1 MNNRIKDTFFLAFF
15 LIFVFLI
22 TKYYLSEQNKIFTNK
37 SRSSYSL
44 ELKTDI
50 SNLPVLKNDT
60 KNIIL
65 YKNDI
70 DEFKKNRKKRFWE
83 NLISNTNE

>member
-22 TKYYLSEQNKIFTNK
+22 TKYYLSERNKIFTNK

-50 SNLPVLKNDT
+50 SKLPVLKNDT